1 MLTCISGWDLVDAIQ
16 AFCDKNAHAAGHV
29 NQHQSSVKGARSPQ
43 AKGFALYQ
51 SAPVLCQCQ
60 DAGLHSNPPLL
71 CMMPT
76 RRSWPEPYPSG
87 CALAAVS
94 VPVARSLVRG
104 PRDAST
110 AARTECTSYV
120 KGGDVEGMGATWEV
134 ARTQRASGGLS
145 GGAGQHASGRQSATR
160 CTDRGCWEKV
170 NPSNQEADR

>member
-110 AARTECTSYV
+110 AARTRPPAMTECTKPSCSRTECTSYV
-120 KGGDVEGMGATWEV
+120 KGGDVQGIGATWEV
-134 ARTQRASGGLS
+134 ARTQRASGGN
-145 GGAGQHASGRQSATR
+145 QRPDAT
-160 CTDRGCWEKV
+160 TGDVGKW
-170 NPSNQEADR
+170 